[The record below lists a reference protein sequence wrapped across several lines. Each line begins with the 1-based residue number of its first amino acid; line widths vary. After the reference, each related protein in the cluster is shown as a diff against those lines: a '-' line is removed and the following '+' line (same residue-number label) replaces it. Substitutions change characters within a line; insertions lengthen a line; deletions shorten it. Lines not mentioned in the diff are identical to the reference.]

1 MKVFC
6 IALIVLA
13 LCYQSYG
20 APSDNAAKE
29 LLELFKQ
36 IPDDMSPNANYEN
49 DAKVLRAL
57 VKAASQEGGDNMEW
71 WHVVR
76 KVARHLLGK

>member
-49 DAKVLRAL
+49 DAKILRAL
-57 VKAASQEGGDNMEW
+57 VKAASQEGGDNMKEW
-71 WHVVR
+71 GRVFRAVH
-76 KVARHLLGK
+76 HFLGK

>member
-49 DAKVLRAL
+49 DAKILRAL
-57 VKAASQEGGDNMEW
+57 VKAASQEGSDNMEGW
-71 WHVVR
+71 GHVFTA
-76 KVARHLLGK
+76 ARHIFGK